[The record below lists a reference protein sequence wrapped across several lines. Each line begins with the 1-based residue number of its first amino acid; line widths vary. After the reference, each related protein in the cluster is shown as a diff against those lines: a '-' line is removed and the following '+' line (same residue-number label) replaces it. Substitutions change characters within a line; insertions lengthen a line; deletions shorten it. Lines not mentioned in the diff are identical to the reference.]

1 MIWPLF
7 IVIILPYLAS
17 RVQISHIKI
26 NEFVFFVYLSTML
39 YITLVLTSPYFLTA
53 ILLSMLILKIFV
65 RSDMWGT
72 LMKYTVYV
80 AIFVFLFNILLN
92 TNGSNILFSYGFLTI
107 TEESVAFSISM
118 LLRLEIIMGAFAL
131 FNSNVEMEDLI
142 TILEKLKLPSKGILT
157 TAIAMRFFPIMLREA
172 NEISEIFKMRGV
184 PAPSGGRSDR
194 VFSRYPI
201 MRSMLNRSLERA
213 INIGEA
219 LETRGYPSK
228 HRRVWRKIRLNTWQ
242 KLSTAVLLILALLS
256 TIHVLLYGNFTFY
269 PTLSSLNDEEIVVS
283 VLMLV
288 LPLSVLIGRVSEDD

>member
-184 PAPSGGRSDR
+184 PAPSGGIRDR

-201 MRSMLNRSLERA
+201 MGSMLNLSLERA

-228 HRRVWRKIRLNTWQ
+228 HRRIWRKIRLNTWQ